1 MRMDHYGRLVDILTE
16 LWEELE
22 APDLVG
28 DARPVQ
34 KALEKAMAAAV
45 AAENARRDR
54 ATVSPASAPAF
65 ERRAA

>member
-1 MRMDHYGRLVDILTE
+1 MRMDHYGRLVDILTD

-28 DARPVQ
+28 DARTVQ
-34 KALEKAMAAAV
+34 KALEKAMTAAV
-45 AAENARRDR
+45 EAERARRLR
-54 ATVSPASAPAF
+54 AEAETITRF